1 MTTEESA
8 AQQAAVMPFWKA
20 YLIGFAVIV
29 VVVVWLVFGMLVL
42 KLHNGWVGLVALTM
56 FGAVYHN
63 NMPDAPKVWIGSL
76 VGILLG
82 YLNWWIPAQ
91 VGQWG
96 SLVYLLVFIIPL
108 LAGLVMQKLPLIC
121 NFPMFVMVTICNVLP
136 ALVEAKQHLI
146 YLQDWAYAAVCF
158 WIIPLA
164 IMKLKAMKAA
174 KSAA

>member
-1 MTTEESA
+1 MTTEQSA
-8 AQQAAVMPFWKA
+8 EQQAAVMPFWKA

-29 VVVVWLVFGMLVL
+29 VVVAWIVFGQFVL
-42 KLHNGWVGLVALTM
+42 KLQNAWVGLVAITM

-82 YLNWWIPAQ
+82 FLNWWIPAQ
-91 VGQWG
+91 MGPWG

-121 NFPMFVMVTICNVLP
+121 NFPMFMMVTICNVLP
-136 ALVEAKQHLI
+136 AIVIAKQHLI
-146 YLQDWAYAAVCF
+146 YLEDLAYAAVCF
-158 WIIPLA
+158 WFIPWGIL
-164 IMKLKAMKAA
+164 KLKAMKAS
-174 KSAA
+174 K